1 MQLHDCKEYP
11 KFPFDSAYALCRV
24 RFVHCPLL
32 FVHPMQLPRAI
43 SISESTAEV
52 IKTGLQTRRWSSLPG
67 ERHLAAELGVSRATV
82 RNALALLTEMGHLS
96 SPSQGHKR
104 SVRALPMETPRDGL
118 RVDLLIGRDF
128 HFLDQ
133 DDQQVLTG
141 LSEAMMKAGHRMAQD
156 FPDLSTIK
164 PTAGGLERFIKDR
177 PADVRIIYGGAWE
190 SLRWFAER
198 PEPVLALGGR
208 SLDLK
213 LDSIGIDTSL
223 AVGDAVRALTRLGHR
238 RIAFICHRFIR
249 EAPTPGRILR
259 AFIDALAEAGVGA
272 SPYNLPAWD
281 ESVEGLQEVLEE
293 LFRITPPTAII
304 VGSSLALAGLVSFCN
319 RRGLRIPD
327 HVSLVVLESSL
338 SVQWFRPKLAM
349 IRIPPYSEIVAAAMD
364 WLKQPSGEGRE
375 PLVRLLPCFFV
386 EEESLARPFT
396 GRLPR

>member
-1 MQLHDCKEYP
+1 
-11 KFPFDSAYALCRV
+11 
-24 RFVHCPLL
+24 
-32 FVHPMQLPRAI
+32 MQLPRAI

-52 IKTGLQTRRWSSLPG
+52 IKTGLQTRRWPSLPG
-67 ERHLAAELGVSRATV
+67 ERHLATELGVSRATV

-104 SVRALPMETPRDGL
+104 SVRALPVEASRDGL

-133 DDQQVLTG
+133 DDRQVLTG
-141 LSEAMMKAGHRMAQD
+141 LSEAIMKAGHRMAQD
-156 FPDLSTIK
+156 FPNLSTIK
-164 PTAGGLERFIKDR
+164 PTAGGFERFVKDR
-177 PADVRIIYGGAWE
+177 AADVRIIYGGAWE

-208 SLDLK
+208 SLGLN

-223 AVGDAVRALTRLGHR
+223 AVGDAVRTLTRLGHR
-238 RIAFICHRFIR
+238 RIAFICHRYIR

-259 AFIDALAEAGVGA
+259 AFIDALADAGVEA
-272 SPYNLPAWD
+272 SPYNHPAWD

-304 VGSSLALAGLVSFCN
+304 VGSSLALAGLMSFCN
-319 RRGLRIPD
+319 RCGLRIPE
-327 HVSLVVLESSL
+327 HLSLVVLESSL

-349 IRIPPYSEIVAAAMD
+349 IRIAPCAELVSAAMD
-364 WLKQPSGEGRE
+364 WLKHPSREGRE
-375 PLVRLLPCFFV
+375 PLVKLLPSSFLP
-386 EEESLARPFT
+386 EASLAPPYV
-396 GRLPR
+396 GKLPR